1 MAPDGG
7 GVPLGDEVKPVAFRA
22 DVVEVL
28 GVIGVDFGD
37 TALDAGVPEPPHC
50 SVVRRELLFGH
61 PRRVCVGN
69 QTRRGSG
76 EVKRG
81 DVVGVADGGEFAAG
95 RDAGKDAGLGCS
107 GHTPSVCGRRRD
119 RARIVEGMQ
128 TLALLGIE
136 EQIKTVVVAGD
147 WHGNLLWMQRV
158 LRGAALDGHR
168 VIVHVGDLAVLWP
181 GASKF
186 TTGLKRLLEELD
198 LVFIFADGKP

>member
-1 MAPDGG
+1 
-7 GVPLGDEVKPVAFRA
+7 
-22 DVVEVL
+22 
-28 GVIGVDFGD
+28 
-37 TALDAGVPEPPHC
+37 
-50 SVVRRELLFGH
+50 
-61 PRRVCVGN
+61 
-69 QTRRGSG
+69 
-76 EVKRG
+76 
-81 DVVGVADGGEFAAG
+81 
-95 RDAGKDAGLGCS
+95 
-107 GHTPSVCGRRRD
+107 
-119 RARIVEGMQ
+119 MQ